1 MSDPIELL
9 RACHLCPRECGID
22 RFCKTGFC
30 GEGRTVRI
38 ARAELHM
45 WEEPCISG
53 KNGSGTVFFSGCNLK
68 CCFCQN
74 FEISHLGKGFLLSDE
89 ELAETFL
96 RMQEMGAHNIN
107 LVTPTHFVPQ
117 ILNALEMT
125 DGKLNIPVVYNC
137 GGYENPETLEL
148 LKEWVDIFIPDL
160 KYFDDEAAAKYSSCE
175 GYFDKAIKAIRK
187 MADIA
192 GKPCFENGLMKG
204 GVIVRHL
211 ILPNHRHD
219 SIRLIEELKKNFSPD
234 ELLISLMCQY
244 TPVYKSSMHKE
255 INRKLSAFEY
265 KSVLKVLEKSGF
277 DGFTQQRDSASTDY
291 IPEFY
296 SEKYF

>member
-1 MSDPIELL
+1 M
-9 RACHLCPRECGID
+9 
-22 RFCKTGFC
+22 
-30 GEGRTVRI
+30 VRI

-125 DGKLNIPVVYNC
+125 DGTLNIPVVYNC
-137 GGYENPETLEL
+137 GGYEKPETLEL
-148 LKEWVDIFIPDL
+148 LKEWVDIFIPDM
-160 KYFDDEAAAKYSSCE
+160 KYFDDEAAANYSSCE

-219 SIRLIEELKKNFSPD
+219 SVRLIEELKKNFSPG
-234 ELLISLMCQY
+234 ELLVSLMCQY
-244 TPVYKSSMHKE
+244 TPVYKASMHKE

-265 KSVLKVLEKSGF
+265 KSVLKVLEESGF

-291 IPEFY
+291 IPQFY